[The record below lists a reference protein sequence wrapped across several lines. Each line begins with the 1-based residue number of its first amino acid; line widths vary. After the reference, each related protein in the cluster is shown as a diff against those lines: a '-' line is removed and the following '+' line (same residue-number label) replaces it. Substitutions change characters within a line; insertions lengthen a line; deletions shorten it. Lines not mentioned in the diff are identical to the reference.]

1 MRKKLKIAVAIPTYN
16 RLEKLKFALSKIEKQ
31 EIDGRFELF
40 CVISNI
46 ASTDGTTEFLNQL
59 SHKNFQ
65 YVIWNQQ
72 EENIYL
78 NWRRCSEAVPD
89 DIDWVW
95 FHGDD
100 DFLTNNQVIKGLVN
114 IIEEKACLETSLIHI
129 CQARRSRQTGRIIK
143 DNLFNLCNQLGY
155 HEILGWM
162 SSLVV
167 RYNQF
172 KCAVDWSTHPY
183 EGHFDPKDSLKFKFS
198 AYRHSAG
205 LLRVCNQDYALFVDK
220 PWIEP
225 QDEQQTEESI
235 ARWAESY
242 HGDRYFYVIDD
253 LLAMYDEGIL
263 HKKCRLNFFRYLY
276 YSFWDRYATF
286 LIKELVENGSLT
298 ERNKDHLTSLHKIS
312 ELLENPR
319 EHKMFLQWYTRLC
332 TQIIQYEKLQNE
344 TVQLQ
349 NQLTAQF
356 NLANTHTYSLQI
368 LDEQGDFFD

>member
-1 MRKKLKIAVAIPTYN
+1 MGEKLKIAIAIPTYN
-16 RLEKLKFALSKIEKQ
+16 RLEKLKFALSKIEAQ
-31 EIDGRFELF
+31 EIDDRFELY

-59 SHKNFQ
+59 SDKNIN
-65 YVIWNQQ
+65 YVIWNKP

-78 NWRRCSEAVPD
+78 NWRRCGEAIPD

-100 DFLTNNQVIKGLVN
+100 DFLTNDQVIKGLVN
-114 IIEEKACLETSLIHI
+114 IIEQEACIETSLIHI
-129 CQARRSRQTGRIIK
+129 CQARRSRSTGRIIK
-143 DNLFNLCNQLGY
+143 DNLFDLCNQLGY

-167 RYNQF
+167 RCNQF
-172 KCAVDWSTHPY
+172 KCAIDWSTTPY
-183 EGHFDPKDSLKFKFS
+183 EKHPDPKEALEFKFS
-198 AYRHSAG
+198 IYRHSAG

-220 PWIEP
+220 PWVEP

-253 LLAMYDEGIL
+253 LLAMYNEGIL
-263 HKKCRLNFFRYLY
+263 KKKCRLNFFRYLN

-286 LIKELVENGSLT
+286 LIQQLVQKGCLSEL
-298 ERNKDHLTSLHKIS
+298 NKKHLNSLHTIS

-319 EHKMFLQWYTRLC
+319 ENKIFLQWYTLLC
-332 TQIIQYEKLQNE
+332 MQVVQYEKAHQEVTN
-344 TVQLQ
+344 LQ
-349 NQLTAQF
+349 NQLVAQF
-356 NLANTHTYSLQI
+356 DLTNSHAYTFQV
-368 LDEQGDFFD
+368 LDEQGGIFD

>member
-1 MRKKLKIAVAIPTYN
+1 MGKKLKIAIAIPTYN
-16 RLEKLKFALSKIEKQ
+16 RLEKLKFALSKIEAQ
-31 EIDGRFELF
+31 EIDDRFELF

-46 ASTDGTTEFLNQL
+46 GSIDGTTEFLNQL
-59 SHKNFQ
+59 SHKNIN
-65 YVIWNQQ
+65 YVTWNKP

-78 NWRRCSEAVPD
+78 NWRRCSEAIPD

-100 DFLTNNQVIKGLVN
+100 DFLTNDQVIKGLVN
-114 IIEEKACLETSLIHI
+114 IIEQEACIETSLIHI
-129 CQARRSRQTGRIIK
+129 CQARRSRSTGRIIK
-143 DNLFNLCNQLGY
+143 DNLFDLCNQLGY

-167 RYNQF
+167 RCNQF
-172 KCAVDWSTHPY
+172 KCAIDWSTTPY
-183 EGHFDPKDSLKFKFS
+183 EKHPDPKEALEFKFS
-198 AYRHSAG
+198 IYRHSAG

-220 PWIEP
+220 PWVEP

-263 HKKCRLNFFRYLY
+263 HKKCRLNFFRYLQ

-286 LIKELVENGSLT
+286 LIQQLVHNGFLSELNKE
-298 ERNKDHLTSLHKIS
+298 HLNSLHKIS

-319 EHKMFLQWYTRLC
+319 ENKMFLQWYTLLC
-332 TQIIQYEKLQNE
+332 MQITQYEKVLQEATNSK
-344 TVQLQ
+344 
-349 NQLTAQF
+349 NQLVAQF
-356 NLANTHTYSLQI
+356 NLTNSHTYTLQI
-368 LDEQGDFFD
+368 LDEQGSIFE